1 MIVKSILS
9 VKGHDVLTITPTT
22 TLAEAAKTLAEK
34 RIGALVI
41 TGADNRIVGIVTERD
56 IVRAIAAHG
65 ASALTMAV
73 SEFMT
78 RKVVTCS
85 EADTVASIM
94 EQMTAGKFRHIPVVE
109 THKLVGII
117 SIGDVVKWRLHE
129 MEQEHSAMRDYIQ
142 TA

>member
-1 MIVKSILS
+1 
-9 VKGHDVLTITPTT
+9 
-22 TLAEAAKTLAEK
+22 
-34 RIGALVI
+34 
-41 TGADNRIVGIVTERD
+41 
-56 IVRAIAAHG
+56 
-65 ASALTMAV
+65 MAV